1 MDNIKSKRQ
10 KIASFDESAAAEKN
24 GHLFGLPFTPEEADV
39 VIIPVPWEP
48 TVSYRGGTSKAPAA
62 ILEAS
67 YQIDVFNS
75 AIPDAWH
82 HGIAMIDAHPWII
95 EHNTELCADAR
106 AYRTLDDSFFAK
118 ARAHLLHDIN
128 NGGKKLTE
136 LVRMTSIHFL
146 LAGKI
151 VGVLGGDHSSPLG
164 LMQALALHHGEYGI
178 LHIDA
183 HLDLR
188 NAFEGFIY
196 SHASIMQNARAIP
209 EITHFVHVGVRDF
222 CKEEFEHM
230 IREKNRHQIFED
242 SYLKAMQ
249 FEGRSWRKLCDEIV
263 HLLPQNVYISFD
275 IDGLDPKYCPHT
287 GTPVPGGLEWE
298 QTFYL
303 IRQIVRAGK
312 TIVGFDLCE
321 VAPGPGNPAEDWDS
335 SVGARALWQLGILA
349 AESRE

>member
-1 MDNIKSKRQ
+1 MEKFESKRQ
-10 KIASFDESAAAEKN
+10 KIASFDADGAAEKN
-24 GHLFGLPFTPEEADV
+24 GNLFGLPFTPEEADV

-48 TVSYRGGTSKAPAA
+48 TVSYRGGTSNAPAA

-67 YQIDVFNS
+67 CQIDVFNS

-82 HGIAMIDAHPWII
+82 HGIAMQNIPWIKKKND
-95 EHNTELCADAR
+95 ELSLGVGLYRNALAYSLTELATT
-106 AYRTLDDSFFAK
+106 YLQE
-118 ARAHLLHDIN
+118 IN
-128 NGGKKLTE
+128 NGGRELTE
-136 LVRMTSIHFL
+136 LVKQQSIDL
-146 LAGKI
+146 LHRGKI
-151 VGVLGGDHSSPLG
+151 VGVLGGDHSCPLG
-164 LMQALALHHGEYGI
+164 LMQALALCHGEYGI

-188 NAFEGFIY
+188 TAFEGFIY

-209 EITHFVHVGVRDF
+209 EITRFVHVGARDF
-222 CKEEFEHM
+222 CKEEFEYM

-249 FEGRSWRKLCDEIV
+249 FEGRSWRKLCDEII

-303 IRQIVRAGK
+303 IRQIVRIGK
-312 TIVGFDLCE
+312 TIIGFDLCE
-321 VAPGPGNPAEDWDS
+321 VAPGPGHPTDDWDS

-349 AESRE
+349 AESKK